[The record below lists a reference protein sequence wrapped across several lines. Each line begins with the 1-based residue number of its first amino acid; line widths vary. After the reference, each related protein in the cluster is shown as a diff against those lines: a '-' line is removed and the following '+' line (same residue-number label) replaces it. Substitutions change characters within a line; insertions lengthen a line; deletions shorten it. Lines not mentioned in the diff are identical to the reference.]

1 VPDCRPHVVKMW
13 RLITHNFG
21 WKAGSLLLAVALWFA
36 IVGEPELVTTR
47 AVPILYKNLP
57 GDILIG
63 SDAIDVVRLELRG
76 PSGRLTTGALSD
88 LAVTLDLAN
97 VSGPG
102 ERTFTLS
109 DNDLHLPQ
117 GVTFLRAIPSQLRL
131 RFGRRKTKDVP
142 VEVRFSAPPPS
153 GFKVIRQEAVTDV
166 LRISGPE
173 HRVDAVLSAETDA
186 IDLSAVTQ
194 SSEIHVNTLVADPQ
208 VWLESAPAVT
218 VKLTIEKSGKQP

>member
-1 VPDCRPHVVKMW
+1 VFERVNKMW

-47 AVPILYKNLP
+47 AVPILYKNLSE
-57 GDILIG
+57 GILIG
-63 SDAIDVVRLELRG
+63 SDAVDLVRLELRG
-76 PSGRLTTGALSD
+76 PSGRLSTGALAD
-88 LAVTLDLAN
+88 LAVTLDLTT

-102 ERTFTLS
+102 EKTFTLS
-109 DNDLHLPQ
+109 DSDLHLPQ

-131 RFGRRKTKDVP
+131 RFGRRKTKEVP
-142 VEVRFSAPPPS
+142 VEVRFAAPPPN
-153 GFKVIRQEAVTDV
+153 GFQVIRQEVIPEV

-173 HRVDAVLSAETDA
+173 PRVDAVQTAQTDG

-194 SSEIHVNTLVADPQ
+194 ATEFRVNTLVADPQ
-208 VWLESAPAVT
+208 VWLESTPAVT
-218 VKLTIEKSGKQP
+218 VKLTIEKSGKQQ

>member
-1 VPDCRPHVVKMW
+1 MW

-21 WKAGSLLLAVALWFA
+21 WKVGSLVLAVALWFA

-57 GDILIG
+57 VDILIG
-63 SDAIDVVRLELRG
+63 SDAMDLVRLELRG
-76 PSGRLTTGALSD
+76 PSGRLSTGALAD
-88 LAVTLDLAN
+88 LAVTLDLASVN
-97 VSGPG
+97 GPG

-109 DNDLHLPQ
+109 DGDLHLPQ

-131 RFGRRKTKDVP
+131 RFGRRKSKDVP
-142 VEVRFSAPPPS
+142 VEVRFAGALPP
-153 GFKVIRQEAVTDV
+153 GYKVTGQQVVPQV

-173 HRVDAVLSAETDA
+173 HRVDAIQSAQTDA

-194 SSEIHVNTLVADPQ
+194 PAERRVNTLVADPQ
-208 VWLESAPAVT
+208 VWLESSPMVT
-218 VKLTIEKSGKQP
+218 VRLTIEKSGQQN

>member
-1 VPDCRPHVVKMW
+1 VW

-57 GDILIG
+57 GGILIG
-63 SDAIDVVRLELRG
+63 SDAVDLVRLELRG
-76 PSGRLTTGALSD
+76 PSGRLSPGALAD
-88 LAVTLDLAN
+88 LAVTLDLASVN
-97 VSGPG
+97 GPG

-109 DNDLHLPQ
+109 DTDLHLPQ
-117 GVTFLRAIPSQLRL
+117 GVTFLRAIPSQLRM

-142 VEVRFSAPPPS
+142 VEVRFAAPPPI
-153 GFKVIRQEAVTDV
+153 GYKVTGQEVVPEV

-173 HRVDAVLSAETDA
+173 PRVDAVQRAQTDA

-194 SSEIHVNTLVADPQ
+194 TSEIRVNTLVADPL
-208 VWLESAPAVT
+208 VWLESPALVT
-218 VKLTIEKSGKQP
+218 VRLTIEKSGKQP